1 MSYLYL
7 IAGAVLILLSI
18 AYSAVGELKVLKPI
32 VQESSVQASLIIA
45 IRASWHLVSI
55 LLFGYGN
62 ILLRMGLPN
71 MQVLCV
77 QRQLG
82 LIFSL
87 VLIYGFWS
95 WRKIKS

>member
-1 MSYLYL
+1 MAQEFGARSWQ
-7 IAGAVLILLSI
+7 IATI
-18 AYSAVGELKVLKPI
+18 K
-32 VQESSVQASLIIA
+32 
-45 IRASWHLVSI
+45 ASWHLVSI

-77 QRQLG
+77 QRQLA

-87 VLIYGFWS
+87 VLIYGLWS
-95 WRKIKS
+95 WNKAEIRR